1 MPFSTAQTVPLA
13 YHVSPPAV
21 SAPARRAS
29 TVLTMPRVMERSGP
43 KASLPT
49 PLNSSRDEANS
60 TASFAQWSAMSLK
73 RLALSMILSR
83 TSPSARSATPVSV
96 TTEPLTIS
104 SVPSGWTITAT
115 MLPLGLL
122 TGMSTRVLPTLLGTL
137 TDAVISPL
145 AGCAVLISVPSAR
158 FSTVL
163 TLPSGFVS
171 ATVVLPSSLVVVST
185 VVPSG
190 FVSVLVVEPSA
201 FVTVSVLPTAPPEAG
216 AEISR
221 PLSLV

>member
-1 MPFSTAQTVPLA
+1 
-13 YHVSPPAV
+13 
-21 SAPARRAS
+21 
-29 TVLTMPRVMERSGP
+29 
-43 KASLPT
+43 
-49 PLNSSRDEANS
+49 
-60 TASFAQWSAMSLK
+60 
-73 RLALSMILSR
+73 
-83 TSPSARSATPVSV
+83 
-96 TTEPLTIS
+96 
-104 SVPSGWTITAT
+104 

-137 TDAVISPL
+137 TEAVISPL
-145 AGCAVLISVPSAR
+145 TGCAVLISVPSAR

-171 ATVVLPSSLVVVST
+171 ATVVLPSGFVVVAVT
-185 VVPSG
+185 VPSG